1 MDDRSNRIRSWYKK
15 HPHRHIKRHHHNH
28 EKFHKEFKV
37 VHRYIKFFRPIAILL
52 NLAIIYLLFKWI
64 GAKTIGIFF
73 VGIFIIKDIV
83 QIYMLS
89 RIEKKI
95 LKPIEKLKA
104 GVAQISKGNYEI
116 RIEDNI
122 PSEIGTLIDDFNCMA
137 QKLEDSERTKIQYEE
152 NRKDLIVNI
161 SHDLKTPITSIT
173 GYVETILEGAV
184 DSPEKINKYL
194 QTIHSDISYIN
205 NLIDDLFL
213 FSKLDMQKI
222 DFHFEKVEIKSYL
235 SDVME
240 EFKFALGENGVAC
253 DYIDRVPDGLKVNMD
268 GKRIYQVIRNVIDN
282 AVKYGPEVGLNISTE
297 VFKEEEFVKINI
309 KDNGPGIEEE
319 KLKNIFDRFYRIDVE
334 RTKDL
339 ASTGLGLAIAKEL
352 VEAHG
357 GEIFV
362 SSVLNEGSCFTVML
376 PIINE
381 ENIL

>member
-1 MDDRSNRIRSWYKK
+1 MNDHRNRMRIFHDKHQHSHDRF
-15 HPHRHIKRHHHNH
+15 HRESKT
-28 EKFHKEFKV
+28 
-37 VHRYIKFFRPIAILL
+37 VHRYIRFFRPVSIIL
-52 NLAIIYLLFKWI
+52 NLLIIYFLFKWI

-73 VGIFIIKDIV
+73 IAIFMIKDIV

-95 LKPIEKLKA
+95 LRPIEKLKI
-104 GVAQISKGNYEI
+104 GVAQISKGNYEV
-116 RIEDNI
+116 RIENDI
-122 PSEIGTLIDDFNCMA
+122 PSEIGALIADFNNMA
-137 QKLEDSERTKIQYEE
+137 QKLEDSERTKTLYEE

-173 GYVETILEGAV
+173 GYVEALIEGVV

-194 QTIHSDISYIN
+194 KTIHSNISYIN

-222 DFHFEKVEIKSYL
+222 DFHFQPVQIKPYF
-235 SDVME
+235 SDVIE
-240 EFKFALGENGVAC
+240 EFRFDLGENGVTC
-253 DYIDRVPDGLKVNMD
+253 DFTDKLPEGTKVNMD
-268 GKRIYQVIRNVIDN
+268 GKRIYQVIRNIIDN
-282 AVKYGPEVGLNISTE
+282 AVKYGPEIGLNISTE
-297 VFKEEEFVKINI
+297 ILREKDFVVVNI
-309 KDNGPGIEEE
+309 KDNGPGIEES
-319 KLKNIFDRFYRIDVE
+319 KVKNIFDRFYRIDIE

-339 ASTGLGLAIAKEL
+339 ASTGLGLAIAREL

-362 SSVLNEGSCFTVML
+362 SSVINEGSCFTLML

-381 ENIL
+381 EII

>member
-1 MDDRSNRIRSWYKK
+1 MDDRSNRIRNW
-15 HPHRHIKRHHHNH
+15 RKRHQHSH

-37 VHRYIKFFRPIAILL
+37 IHRYIRFFRPVAILL
-52 NLAIIYLLFKWI
+52 NLAIVYLFFRWI
-64 GAKTIGIFF
+64 GAKTTGIFF
-73 VGIFIIKDIV
+73 IGIFIIKDIV

-95 LKPIEKLKA
+95 LRPIEKLKV
-104 GVAQISKGNYEI
+104 GVAQISKGNYEV

-122 PSEIGTLIDDFNCMA
+122 PNEIGALIDDFNSMA

-173 GYVETILEGAV
+173 GYVEAILEGAV
-184 DSPEKINKYL
+184 DSPDKINKYL
-194 QTIHSDISYIN
+194 RTVHSNISYIN

-222 DFHFEKVEIKSYL
+222 DFHFEKVQIKSYL
-235 SDVME
+235 GDVME
-240 EFKFALGENGVAC
+240 EFKFTLGERGVAC
-253 DYIDRVPDGLKVNMD
+253 DYIDRVPEGIKVNMD
-268 GKRIYQVIRNVIDN
+268 GKRIYQVIRNIIDN
-282 AVKYGPEVGLNISTE
+282 AVKYGPEVGLNIVTE
-297 VFKEEEFVKINI
+297 LVTEEEFIQINI

-319 KLKNIFDRFYRIDVE
+319 KIKNIFDRFYRIDVE

-357 GEIFV
+357 GKIFV
-362 SSVLNEGSCFTVML
+362 SSVINEGSCFTIML
-376 PIINE
+376 PIVNE

>member
-1 MDDRSNRIRSWYKK
+1 MDNRSNKIRKYHEK
-15 HPHRHIKRHHHNH
+15 HKNGH
-28 EKFHKEFKV
+28 EKFHREFKV
-37 VHRYIKFFRPIAILL
+37 VHRYIRFFRPVSIIL
-52 NLAIIYLLFKWI
+52 NLLIIYLLFKWI
-64 GAKTIGIFF
+64 GAKPIGIFF
-73 VGIFIIKDIV
+73 IGIFMIKDIV

-95 LKPIEKLKA
+95 LKPIEKLKV
-104 GVAQISKGNYEI
+104 GVEQISKGNYEI
-116 RIEDNI
+116 RIENNI
-122 PSEIGTLIDDFNCMA
+122 QSEIGFLIDDFNNMA
-137 QKLEDSERTKIQYEE
+137 QKLEDSEKTKIQYEE

-173 GYVETILEGAV
+173 GYVEAILEGAV
-184 DSPEKINKYL
+184 DSPDKINKYL
-194 QTIHSDISYIN
+194 QTIHSNISYIN

-222 DFHFEKVEIKSYL
+222 DFNFETVQIKSYL

-240 EFKFALGENGVAC
+240 EFKFELGENRVTC
-253 DYIDRVPDGLKVNMD
+253 DYTDAVPEGTRVKMD
-268 GKRIYQVIRNVIDN
+268 GKRIYQVIRNIIDN
-282 AVKYGPEVGLNISTE
+282 AVKYGPEVGLTISTE
-297 VFKEEEFVKINI
+297 VLVQKGFVIINI
-309 KDNGPGIEEE
+309 KDNGPGIEDE
-319 KLKNIFDRFYRIDVE
+319 KVNNIFDRFYRIDKE

-357 GEIFV
+357 GKIFV
-362 SSVLNEGSCFTVML
+362 ASVINEGSCFTVML